1 MDLKIDARN
10 VIITPEWQA
19 RIDEEIARLEERHP
33 GLVHHFRLTL
43 IATRHQRLGFFEAH
57 VVASVPQDTIVVKE
71 SGELV
76 LPLLVKCFDVLDRK
90 ILEYNRRRQQLVKQ
104 HEERLMGTVS
114 ALVAPQDYGLITAL
128 DGDEIYFHRHAVQ
141 DTDFDELHEGD
152 AVFYG
157 EGRGDKGPQA
167 TWVRRR

>member
-1 MDLKIDARN
+1 MDIKIDARN
-10 VIITPEWQA
+10 VIITPEWQT
-19 RIDEEIARLEERHP
+19 RIDEEIARLEEHNP
-33 GLVHHFRLTL
+33 GLIHHFRLTL
-43 IATRHQRLGFFEAH
+43 IATRHQRLGLFDVH

-90 ILEYNRRRQQLVKQ
+90 ILEYARRRQQIVKQ
-104 HEERLMGTVS
+104 HEERLVGTVS
-114 ALVAPQDYGLITAL
+114 SLVPLQDYGLITSAE
-128 DGDEIYFHRHAVQ
+128 GDEIYFHRHAVQ

-152 AVFYG
+152 VVQYG
-157 EGRGDKGPQA
+157 EGWGDKGPQA